1 MRLMVTRNGCVDVSI
16 HVILRER
23 LQNVNRYDQRSS
35 APLSLRVKVILIG
48 ILLLLALATTAIAAD
63 ATFKAI
69 QRFQQQKALAAAGD
83 VRTIRPWMTIPYLA
97 RFYHVPEAY
106 LYRSLHLNDAPRH
119 ATLHALA
126 IRFNRPV
133 DELIH
138 QIQTAIL
145 NYRKQHPNKPR
156 YPPPP
161 LSQKNIDPAR
171 ASGGTWL

>member
-1 MRLMVTRNGCVDVSI
+1 M
-16 HVILRER
+16 
-23 LQNVNRYDQRSS
+23 
-35 APLSLRVKVILIG
+35 SLRVKVILIG
-48 ILLLLALATTAIAAD
+48 MLLLLALATTAIAAN
-63 ATFKAI
+63 ATFQAV

-83 VRTIRPWMTIPYLA
+83 VRTLRPWMTIPYIA

-106 LYRSLHLNDAPRH
+106 LYRSLHIYDARPPRH
-119 ATLHALA
+119 TTLRALA

-133 DELIH
+133 DEVIH

-156 YPPPP
+156 SP
-161 LSQKNIDPAR
+161 SQPVAQNTDPAR